1 MSGLV
6 VSRFGVATPLGLST
20 AATQAAVAAGLS
32 WFRETEVIGRGNE
45 PIRAAWLR
53 SLGAPGPG
61 AGDAALPPNIP
72 RVERILFFA
81 RRAVAE
87 CIAGLDDVVRSLPVF
102 FALAE
107 ADHGAPLLATDV
119 SYHLGQTT
127 PKPRLD
133 FSARA
138 VLGGR
143 AGFLLALDAARA
155 AIHEQ
160 RTEAAIVAGFDSYC
174 DRESLDLLGTANR
187 TLGPENPDGLIP
199 GEGAGAL
206 LLSTAAFAARARLP
220 ALLRLGAIAAADD
233 ARPFKKRNA
242 MQGHAL
248 NQVFRQLR
256 TADPGRADALFSCQ
270 TGESFWAR
278 ELASVSLR
286 NGPLMPE
293 PRREYLLSRSLGD
306 TGAASCPIQLA
317 VLVHLHS
324 RVWRRGQKLERA
336 LVYGA
341 SDAGK
346 VAACV
351 VSVLGGATAASR
363 SPHSV
368 EGLIDG

>member
-6 VSRFGVATPLGLST
+6 ISRFGLATPLGLST

-32 WFRETEVIGRGNE
+32 WFRETPTIGRGNE
-45 PIRAAWLR
+45 PIRAAWLT
-53 SLGAPGPG
+53 SLTPETS
-61 AGDAALPPNIP
+61 
-72 RVERILFFA
+72 RVDRVLFFA
-81 RRAVAE
+81 RRAIAE
-87 CIAGLDDVVRSLPVF
+87 CAAGLDEAGITSLPVF
-102 FALAE
+102 FALSE
-107 ADHGAPLLATDV
+107 ADHGAPLVASDISYPLGHAAT
-119 SYHLGQTT
+119 
-127 PKPRLD
+127 KPRLD

-143 AGFLLALDAARA
+143 AGFILALDAARA
-155 AIHEQ
+155 AILEQ

-174 DRESLDLLGTANR
+174 DPESLDRLATANR

-206 LLSTAAFAARARLP
+206 LLSTPAFAARARLP
-220 ALLRLGAIAAADD
+220 ALLRVNAIAAADE

-242 MQGHAL
+242 MQGNAL

-256 TADPGRADALFSCQ
+256 TSDPGRADALFSCQ
-270 TGESFWAR
+270 TGEGFWAR
-278 ELASVSLR
+278 ELSVVSLR
-286 NGPLMPE
+286 NGALMPE

-346 VAACV
+346 VAACT
-351 VSVLGGATAASR
+351 VSVLGGASARPLDSFDGG
-363 SPHSV
+363 V
-368 EGLIDG
+368 IDG